1 MDGIPSVRVLFGKD
15 IVGHAQTVLR
25 ADPKNQDLKV
35 VSLPSIE
42 VDPATHY
49 DHPIAIL
56 TGPMSAS
63 SGDGVTHLL
72 ASHPRARRFGRP
84 TNGSPCFS
92 GGGKTHDLGLFR
104 GSIRVTTTP
113 CTVLDSEKRPLAES
127 AVEPEE
133 SVWLTGRDVVA
144 GRDTVVHA
152 ALGWIAEEN
161 ALGSK

>member
-1 MDGIPSVRVLFGKD
+1 
-15 IVGHAQTVLR
+15 
-25 ADPKNQDLKV
+25 
-35 VSLPSIE
+35 
-42 VDPATHY
+42 
-49 DHPIAIL
+49 
-56 TGPMSAS
+56 
-63 SGDGVTHLL
+63 
-72 ASHPRARRFGRP
+72 
-84 TNGSPCFS
+84 
-92 GGGKTHDLGLFR
+92 
-104 GSIRVTTTP
+104 VTTTP